1 MQKKST
7 IPTPLNPA
15 HQSRRAIEI
24 VEPAFPVWWRIFAI
38 WRFLLIGMLRSFA
51 ARLWPPWKK
60 TYFSPLNNAR
70 RLRSFMEEMGG
81 LWVKAG
87 QIVALRRDLFE
98 EEFCAELTRLQD
110 RARGFPGS
118 QARRMIE
125 EDLGRPLDDI
135 FESFE

>member
-1 MQKKST
+1 MQKQSL
-7 IPTPLNPA
+7 IPSPLNPD

-24 VEPAFPVWWRIFAI
+24 VEPSLPSR
-38 WRFLLIGMLRSFA
+38 WRFFLILWFLMGGMMRSIA
-51 ARLWPPWKK
+51 GRLWPPLNK
-60 TYFSPLNNAR
+60 TRYTPLASAR
-70 RLRSFMEEMGG
+70 RLRAFMEKMGG

-118 QARRMIE
+118 YARRIIE
-125 EDLGRPLDDI
+125 EDLG
-135 FESFE
+135 